1 MQWRNTER
9 GWGLTSVL
17 LHWLAALTVIGLLG
31 LGLWMTGLDY
41 YHPWRHRGPDLHR
54 AIGVLLLFVLLLRLA
69 WRFWSP
75 PPKPLPDHHPW
86 EVRLAGIAH
95 VLLYLLPFAMV
106 LSGYLISTADGRGV
120 SVFGW
125 FELPALFTA
134 IGRQEEVMGK
144 IHAALAWGLMG
155 VSGVHALGAL
165 KHHFID
171 RDRTLSRML
180 KIERGETP

>member
-1 MQWRNTER
+1 MQWRNSEK
-9 GWGLTSVL
+9 GWGVMTIL
-17 LHWLAALTVIGLLG
+17 LHWLVALTVIGLFG

-54 AIGVLLLFVLLLRLA
+54 AIGILLPFVLLLRLA

-75 PPKPLPDHHPW
+75 PPLALPDHRLW
-86 EVRLAGIAH
+86 EARLARIAH
-95 VLLYLLPFAMV
+95 ALLYLLPFAMV

-120 SVFGW
+120 SILGW
-125 FELPALFTA
+125 FEVPALFTA
-134 IGRQEEVMGK
+134 IDRQEEVMGRV
-144 IHAALAWGLMG
+144 HATLAWGLMG

-171 RDRTLSRML
+171 RDKTLSRML
-180 KIERGETP
+180 RIE